1 MKKSSSQSSNQ
12 FNMDKVTTKRL
23 SLFTGRT
30 HPELAA
36 EVSEHLG
43 IRLGDANIVEFSNG
57 EIRPRY
63 ADSIR
68 GGDVFVMQTH
78 YGAN

>member
-43 IRLGDANIVEFSNG
+43 IRLGDANIVEFSNVKFA
-57 EIRPRY
+57 RVMPT
-63 ADSIR
+63 
-68 GGDVFVMQTH
+68 VFAVVTFL
-78 YGAN
+78 